1 MKSGL
6 SHSYSTHGDKSI
18 VKLNKLTEGNQRF
31 GSRRTPEP
39 PVINQGAINQLSEQ
53 ISTLNERMDEFT
65 CRVEDLNSKFT
76 LIKSSPSQQNL
87 VPPSDTRNG
96 SAPTNLFV
104 SQLGNGTLI
113 PHSSSSNQL
122 SKESP
127 LMEEITVLSRGQR
140 QVIHQLDNLTNL
152 LHEHLVLTRQGN
164 AMSRNRI
171 QEGIDMAICPLIIL
185 TIGSVGYFVFK
196 SLNRS

>member
-1 MKSGL
+1 
-6 SHSYSTHGDKSI
+6 
-18 VKLNKLTEGNQRF
+18 
-31 GSRRTPEP
+31 
-39 PVINQGAINQLSEQ
+39 
-53 ISTLNERMDEFT
+53 MDEFT

-87 VPPSDTRNG
+87 ALPSETRNG

-127 LMEEITVLSRGQR
+127 LTEEVFYCCYHMLS
-140 QVIHQLDNLTNL
+140 
-152 LHEHLVLTRQGN
+152 
-164 AMSRNRI
+164 
-171 QEGIDMAICPLIIL
+171 
-185 TIGSVGYFVFK
+185 
-196 SLNRS
+196 